1 MEPGKWKQALG
12 GLLQKEKA
20 VKLVV
25 LLGICGIA
33 LIGLSSFWEPSGQQ
47 DAPADYRGEL
57 EESLCRIVTAI
68 TGEAQPTVVVTL
80 SDNGRSL
87 YAADERESGR
97 QEESAASQERE
108 TSPILLEDAQGNQHA
123 LTVTQTQP
131 EVQGVVVVS
140 DFAGDPAVREKL
152 LTAVCTALDLSSA
165 RVCVTSR
172 G

>member
-25 LLGICGIA
+25 ILGICGIA
-33 LIGLSSFWEPSGQQ
+33 LIGLTSFWEPSGQQ
-47 DAPADYRGEL
+47 DAPAESSVPAADYRGEL

-97 QEESAASQERE
+97 QEESASSQ
-108 TSPILLEDAQGNQHA
+108 
-123 LTVTQTQP
+123 
-131 EVQGVVVVS
+131 
-140 DFAGDPAVREKL
+140 
-152 LTAVCTALDLSSA
+152 
-165 RVCVTSR
+165 
-172 G
+172 